1 MSIENREIIETA
13 AYIVAAVLFIV
24 GLKRLSSPATARSGN
39 MMGAFGMLL
48 AIVVTLVVKDI
59 VEWPWIIAGLVAGS
73 AVGLVMARFVQ
84 MTAMPQM
91 VAVFNGFGGGA
102 STVVAAAALFREN
115 RLIGDAIAAG
125 GDPGFDTILAV
136 SIMASAIIGA
146 VTFTGSMIAFGKLQ
160 GFVSSRPVLL
170 PGRNILNALLVLGT
184 LALAGWLI
192 GVPDTIIVFAV
203 MIGLALIVGVL
214 VVIPIGGADMPV
226 VIALLNSYSGIA
238 AAATGFV
245 LQNNALIIAG
255 SLVGA
260 SGIILTRIMCKA
272 MNRSIANVI
281 LGGFGA
287 VDSGD
292 AGTIGQRPVRSVGA
306 EDAAMVLG
314 YARSVVFVPGY
325 GLAVAQAQ
333 HNVRELADLLQARG
347 ADVKYAVHPVAGRM
361 PGHMNVLLAEAN
373 VPYDQLHDL
382 EINSEFPRTDVAIV
396 IGANDVTNSA
406 ARNDKT
412 SPIYGMPILDVDKAK
427 SVIVIKRSLSPGF
440 AGIDNDLFY
449 MENTMMFFADAKK
462 AVAELVAAVKE
473 L

>member
-1 MSIENREIIETA
+1 MSAETREIIETI

-24 GLKRLSSPATARSGN
+24 GLKRLGSPATARSGN
-39 MMGAFGMLL
+39 MMGALGMLI
-48 AIVVTLVVKDI
+48 AVVVTLVVKDI
-59 VEWPWIIAGLVAGS
+59 AEWWWIIGGVVGGGAI
-73 AVGLVMARFVQ
+73 GLVMARFVQ

-102 STVVAAAALFREN
+102 STVVASAELFRAN
-115 RLIGDAIAAG
+115 AAG
-125 GDPGFDTILAV
+125 NDDVILAV
-136 SIMASAIIGA
+136 SIMASSIIGA

-160 GFVSSRPVLL
+160 GLVASRPVLL
-170 PGRNILNALLVLGT
+170 PGRNILNALLVVGA

-192 GVPDTIIVFAV
+192 GVPDMIVVFAV
-203 MIGLALIVGVL
+203 MVALALVLGVM

-226 VIALLNSYSGIA
+226 VIALLNSYSGLA

-245 LQNNALIIAG
+245 LGNNALIIGGA
-255 SLVGA
+255 LVGA

-287 VDSGD
+287 VDAASTEGIGD
-292 AGTIGQRPVRSVGA
+292 RPVRSVGA
-306 EDAAMVLG
+306 EDGAMVLG
-314 YARSVVFVPGY
+314 YARSVIFVPGY

-347 ADVKYAVHPVAGRM
+347 TDVKYAVHPVAGRM

-373 VPYDQLHDL
+373 VPYDQLYDL
-382 EINSEFPRTDVAIV
+382 DQINDEFQRTDVAVV
-396 IGANDVTNSA
+396 IGANDVTNPA
-406 ARNDKT
+406 ARNDT
-412 SPIYGMPILDVDKAK
+412 NSPIYGMPILNVDKAK
-427 SVIVIKRSLSPGF
+427 SVIVMKRSLSPGF

-449 MENTMMFFADAKK
+449 MENTMMFFSDAKK
-462 AVAELVAAVKE
+462 GVMELVGEVKE